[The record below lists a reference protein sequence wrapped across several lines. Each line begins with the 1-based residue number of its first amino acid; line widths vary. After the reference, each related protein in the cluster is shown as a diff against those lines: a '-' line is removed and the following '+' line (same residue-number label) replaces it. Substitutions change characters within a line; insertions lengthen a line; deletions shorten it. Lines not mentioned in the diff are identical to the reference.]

1 MARREWSRYL
11 PALTVFDISRA
22 GIVMAAAPCGMVL
35 EVLEISVHN
44 NRQHCNR
51 VLMGTCSIYP
61 EERLSPMYTLIE
73 YPVGV
78 IVEAVVLSMEPNR
91 LRVAVAGFSD
101 AVEFTQSGLEWVT
114 ERGQKIDLGFLQ
126 FKVFEA
132 AAVFPSGRAL
142 AACAAVPYQTEG

>member
-1 MARREWSRYL
+1 
-11 PALTVFDISRA
+11 
-22 GIVMAAAPCGMVL
+22 MAAAPCGMVL

-91 LRVAVAGFSD
+91 LRVAAAGFPD
-101 AVEFTQSGLEWVT
+101 TLELIQSGLEWVT
-114 ERGQKIDLGFLQ
+114 EEGQKVEVGFLQ
-126 FKVFEA
+126 YGACEA
-132 AAVFPSGRAL
+132 AAVFPPGVALPARA
-142 AACAAVPYQTEG
+142 AASCAAEA

>member
-91 LRVAVAGFSD
+91 LRVAVAGFLD
-101 AVEFTQSGLEWVT
+101 ALEFTRSGLEWLT
-114 ERGQKIDLGFLQ
+114 EGGQRIDVGFLQ
-126 FKVFEA
+126 FGAGEV
-132 AAVFPSGRAL
+132 AVVSPPGGLAL
-142 AACAAVPYQTEG
+142 AAGAAMP